1 MKPARL
7 ILLLVAIVAGGLA
20 AFLATRGQAPAPV
33 QPQVAQVQE
42 QPKTRVLI
50 AASTIGVGERLT
62 EDLLE
67 WQDWPQNAVRPEYIT
82 SEVLPD
88 APAKLLGTVARF
100 EIFAGEPIQAL
111 KLVRTDQGYLSAV
124 IQPGMRAVSIPVTQ
138 ASGAGGFVLPN
149 DRVDVVQ
156 TLDEGNGPVSSTI
169 LSNIKVLAMGARL
182 GQGGTTGGAEAGDNN
197 PQSKMFSEKSIAT
210 LELDPYQSETIIA
223 AEAEGQLT
231 LVLRSVAD
239 FNAPADAGGRNANQ
253 SIRMVRFGTAT
264 NVQSNAV
271 ADLYTNAAATGA
283 NADLA
288 NQIIESVVQPVFPD
302 GLPASL
308 ANVSTPAEPAPAV
321 KQ

>member
-20 AFLATRGQAPAPV
+20 AFLATRGQAPVPAI
-33 QPQVAQVQE
+33 PQIAQVQE
-42 QPKTRVLI
+42 EPKTRVLI
-50 AASTIGVGERLT
+50 AAATIGVGERLT
-62 EDLLE
+62 EDLLT

-82 SEVLPD
+82 AEVLPD

-100 EIFAGEPIQAL
+100 EIFSGEPIQAL

-124 IQPGMRAVSIPVTQ
+124 IDPGMRAVSIPVTA

-156 TLDEGNGPVSSTI
+156 TKDEGAGPISSTI
-169 LSNIKVLAMGARL
+169 LSNVKVLAIGARL
-182 GQGGTTGGAEAGDNN
+182 GQGGTTGGAENGDNK
-197 PQSKMFSEKSIAT
+197 PQNQMFGEKSIAT

-223 AEAEGQLT
+223 AEADGQLT

-239 FNAPADAGGRNANQ
+239 FNAPADQGRNANQ
-253 SIRMVRFGTAT
+253 AIRMVRFGAASSI
-264 NVQSNAV
+264 QSNAV
-271 ADLYTNAAATGA
+271 ADLYTNASAGA
-283 NADLA
+283 SPESLA
-288 NQIIESVVQPVFPD
+288 GQAVQSALQPVFPD
-302 GLPASL
+302 GTPASL
-308 ANVSTPAEPAPAV
+308 AGVATPVEAPAAAV